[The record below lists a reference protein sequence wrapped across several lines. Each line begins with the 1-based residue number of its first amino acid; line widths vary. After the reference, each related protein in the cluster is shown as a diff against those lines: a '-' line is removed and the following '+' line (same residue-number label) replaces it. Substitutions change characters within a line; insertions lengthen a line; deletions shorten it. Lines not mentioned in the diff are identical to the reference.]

1 VTIEGLDT
9 CENLAVVSA
18 GDQDL
23 SARTDSGLEDGERTG
38 GKLVLLNLSDFIF
51 TRQQSVLTKSKHRG
65 RDGLTSTLNGASKAA
80 LCSLLVLAQSS
91 LGSWA
96 HSESWRPPCWH
107 RRVDSRVWA
116 RYATV

>member
-38 GKLVLLNLSDFIF
+38 GKFVLLNLSDFIF

-65 RDGLTSTLNGASKAA
+65 GWTYVNSERGFESNSLQFVSACAKQSRFMGTS
-80 LCSLLVLAQSS
+80 
-91 LGSWA
+91 
-96 HSESWRPPCWH
+96 
-107 RRVDSRVWA
+107 
-116 RYATV
+116 